1 MQALLTAGQKLVNE
15 LQNREGIA
23 TLSLT
28 LNGKPLVLFAARG
41 QVPAELLAGAVAAL
55 KQALE
60 SQGIKTKAV

>member
-1 MQALLTAGQKLVNE
+1 MNALLTAGQKLVAE

-28 LNGKPLVLFAARG
+28 LNGKPLVIFAARG
-41 QVPAELLAGAVAAL
+41 QVPCELTTGAMTAL

-60 SQGIKTKAV
+60 QQGIKTKTV

>member
-1 MQALLTAGQKLVNE
+1 MQALLTAGQKLVKE

-41 QVPAELLAGAVAAL
+41 QVPAELLAGAVGAL
-55 KQALE
+55 EQALE
-60 SQGIKTKAV
+60 AQGIKTKAV